1 MIDIFNIQPT
11 VVTRDLSGKSFLIYG
26 ERKSGKTSNA
36 VKFPK
41 PILLAFEK
49 GYSMISGVY
58 AQPINI
64 WREALEV
71 KKQLLRNA
79 EDVAEERASG
89 KEAETV
95 FKTVIVDTADIAY
108 DCCERYVLD
117 KEGVEHLDESTNMR
131 AYRALSREYDKFFQ
145 EIVKAGYTL
154 VIISHATSK
163 QIKEKGEKYDKTIP
177 TLPDR
182 GFQVIARLVDVCAY
196 ASYETDAES
205 GNTMSMLTMRGSKN
219 LEAGSRNKYMSEKIP
234 FTYQALCDDMAQAIN
249 RLESED
255 GATVVNTPTQM
266 YNDVSE
272 KVDFK
277 TVKSSI
283 GKIARALVKLDE
295 NEEDPHYVE
304 DYKRIAE
311 SYIGRNRLV
320 KDCDEAQA
328 DMLFLIL
335 EDLQQYIKEN
345 KIKV

>member
-1 MIDIFNIQPT
+1 MIDIFNLQPT

-49 GYSMISGVY
+49 GYSMLSGII
-58 AQPINI
+58 AQPINT

-71 KKQLLRNA
+71 KKQLLKDA
-79 EDVAEERASG
+79 EAVNRGD
-89 KEAETV
+89 KTETV

-108 DCCERYVLD
+108 DCCEHYILD

-131 AYRALSREYDKFFQ
+131 AYRTLSREYDKFFQ

-163 QIKEKGEKYDKTIP
+163 KMKEKGEKYDKTIP

-182 GFQVIARLVDVCAY
+182 GFQVVARLVDVCAY
-196 ASYETDAES
+196 ASFETDAET
-205 GNTMSMLTMRGSKN
+205 GAPVPMLTMRGSKN

-234 FTYQALCDDMAQAIN
+234 FTYQALCDDMAQAIK
-249 RLESED
+249 RLEEED
-255 GATVVNTPTQM
+255 GAVVVNAPTQM
-266 YNDVSE
+266 HQDISE
-272 KVDFK
+272 KIDFK
-277 TVKSSI
+277 AVKTAI
-283 GKIARALVKLDE
+283 GKIARVLVKLDE
-295 NEEDPHYVE
+295 GEEDPHYVD

-328 DMLFLIL
+328 DMLALIL
-335 EDLQQYIKEN
+335 EDLQEYVKTNNIE
-345 KIKV
+345 I

>member
-58 AQPINI
+58 AQPINT

-71 KKQLLRNA
+71 KKQLLKDAKAVVDA
-79 EDVAEERASG
+79 E
-89 KEAETV
+89 KTETV

-108 DCCERYVLD
+108 DCCERYILD

-196 ASYETDAES
+196 ASYETDLES
-205 GNTMSMLTMRGSKN
+205 GTTTSMLTMRGSKN

-255 GATVVNTPTQM
+255 GATVVTTPTQM
-266 YNDVSE
+266 HQDVTE

-277 TVKSSI
+277 AVKTSI
-283 GKIARALVKLDE
+283 GKIARALTKLDE
-295 NEEDPHYVE
+295 NEEEPHYVD

-328 DMLFLIL
+328 DMLALIL
-335 EDLQQYIKEN
+335 EDLQEYVKEN

>member
-1 MIDIFNIQPT
+1 MIDIFNIKPT

-49 GYSMISGVY
+49 GYSMLSGVF
-58 AQPINI
+58 AQPLNT

-79 EDVAEERASG
+79 DEVATERAKG
-89 KEAETV
+89 NDAETI

-117 KEGVEHLDESTNMR
+117 KEGVEHLDESQNMR

-196 ASYETDAES
+196 ASYETDAE
-205 GNTMSMLTMRGSKN
+205 NDTTTSMLTMRGSKN
-219 LEAGSRNKYMSEKIP
+219 LEAGSRNKYMSERIP
-234 FTYQALCDDMAQAIN
+234 FTYQALCDDMYQAIN
-249 RLESED
+249 RLESDD
-255 GATVVNTPTQM
+255 GAVVVNTPTQM
-266 YNDVSE
+266 HQDVSE
-272 KVDFK
+272 KIDFK
-277 TVKSSI
+277 SVKTAI
-283 GKIARALVKLDE
+283 GKIARALVKLDDGL
-295 NEEDPHYVE
+295 EEPHYVD

-311 SYIGRNRLV
+311 TYIGRNRLV

-328 DMLFLIL
+328 DMLALIL
-335 EDLQQYIKEN
+335 EDLQEYIKEN